1 MWLLVRIRPGSW
13 FATVAMIVALAGCA
27 ASAAT
32 GDSGAAA
39 TAGAATSTAPLMA
52 GPGQDEPRSA
62 VPWGKVGHGWAL
74 AVDQAASTKP
84 AQTAAGKVILY
95 LVDPLG
101 GRYTLLSS
109 PAKAKNPL
117 VDGELMDW
125 SGDGRRALFVELP
138 ISVRSAPS
146 EPTYQLDLRTG
157 KFSLV
162 LVAKTVE
169 VLGYTRP
176 RGSQLLVRTMN
187 YASPSGIGTL
197 EVLNLNGKL
206 ARKLW
211 HGWFQAS
218 PISSPD
224 GKIIAMP
231 SDDGVHLI
239 SSTGAKLRV
248 LARGNLCAALRW
260 WNKAAILVTCAT
272 DANSDAQNVQLLPVS
287 GARPVALTPPRPG
300 SGPDKADYDLF
311 RLTSGSYAEAL
322 GASCG
327 NHVVARIEPG
337 GKVKVLKVPGA
348 SDVTII
354 TATATKLLEVFRGRD
369 PGSSRGCSSP
379 FPSTLAWFNPATGK
393 ETIAIPVIKTQAGA
407 MEVVPYFDQGQ
418 Q

>member
-1 MWLLVRIRPGSW
+1 
-13 FATVAMIVALAGCA
+13 
-27 ASAAT
+27 
-32 GDSGAAA
+32 
-39 TAGAATSTAPLMA
+39 MA
-52 GPGQDEPRSA
+52 GPGQNEPRSA

-74 AVDQAASTKP
+74 ALDQATSTNP
-84 AQTAAGKVILY
+84 AQSAAGKVILY

-117 VDGELMDW
+117 VDGELTDW
-125 SGDGRRALFVELP
+125 SGDGRRALFVQFP
-138 ISVRSAPS
+138 IAASSPLS

-157 KFSLV
+157 KFTLV
-162 LVAKTVE
+162 MVAKTVD

-176 RGSQLLVRTMN
+176 RGGQLLVRTMN
-187 YASPSGIGTL
+187 YADPSGIGAL

-260 WNKAAILVTCAT
+260 WDKTTILATCVSGGG
-272 DANSDAQNVQLLPVS
+272 SDSQNMWLLPVS
-287 GARPVALTPPRPG
+287 GAKPVALTPPRPDT
-300 SGPDKADYDLF
+300 GPDRSDGNLF
-311 RLTSGSYAEAL
+311 RLTSGSYAAAI
-322 GASCG
+322 GATCG
-327 NHVVARIEPG
+327 NHVVARIEAD

-348 SDVTII
+348 SDATII

-369 PGSSRGCSSP
+369 PGSSGGCSSP

-393 ETIAIPVIKTQAGA
+393 ETIAIPVPKGQAGV
-407 MEVVPYFDQGQ
+407 MFTVPYFDTGHQ
-418 Q
+418 